1 MIVLGY
7 SGLDASVRYARRDP
21 DLLPGEER
29 IVQGLDSAAAI
40 LADGR
45 IVAAAAEER
54 FGTEKHTNAFP
65 QEAIQYCLNE
75 AGISMGDVDM
85 VAHGF
90 DYGRHATTIGAV
102 SPALY
107 AEVYSPIRQV
117 ELWRDRFDLPREK
130 FVSVQHHI
138 AHAASA
144 YFTSPFADALC
155 VVCDGMGEV
164 DAMTIYAVRGGRPI
178 TAMSSPLSRSC
189 CRVPRGPR
197 CSPRRIATSPPLR
210 RSAWNGS
217 CSMSSRTG
225 ARRPGSGRSAW
236 QAASR

>member
-90 DYGRHATTIGAV
+90 GLRPLCDDDRRGQPR
-102 SPALY
+102 AL
-107 AEVYSPIRQV
+107 
-117 ELWRDRFDLPREK
+117 
-130 FVSVQHHI
+130 
-138 AHAASA
+138 
-144 YFTSPFADALC
+144 
-155 VVCDGMGEV
+155 
-164 DAMTIYAVRGGRPI
+164 RGGVQPD
-178 TAMSSPLSRSC
+178 P
-189 CRVPRGPR
+189 
-197 CSPRRIATSPPLR
+197 
-210 RSAWNGS
+210 
-217 CSMSSRTG
+217 
-225 ARRPGSGRSAW
+225 
-236 QAASR
+236 ASRALA

>member
-1 MIVLGY
+1 GP
-7 SGLDASVRYARRDP
+7 GQRR
-21 DLLPGEER
+21 G
-29 IVQGLDSAAAI
+29 DSRRWAHRRRRRRGALRHREAHQ
-40 LADGR
+40 R
-45 IVAAAAEER
+45 V
-54 FGTEKHTNAFP
+54 P

-164 DAMTIYAVRGGRPI
+164 DAMTIYAVRDG
-178 TAMSSPLSRSC
+178 
-189 CRVPRGPR
+189 
-197 CSPRRIATSPPLR
+197 
-210 RSAWNGS
+210 
-217 CSMSSRTG
+217 
-225 ARRPGSGRSAW
+225 
-236 QAASR
+236 

>member
-90 DYGRHATTIGAV
+90 DYGRHATTIGVV

-117 ELWRDRFDLPREK
+117 ELWRDRFDLPRGK
-130 FVSVQHHI
+130 FVSV
-138 AHAASA
+138 
-144 YFTSPFADALC
+144 
-155 VVCDGMGEV
+155 
-164 DAMTIYAVRGGRPI
+164 
-178 TAMSSPLSRSC
+178 
-189 CRVPRGPR
+189 
-197 CSPRRIATSPPLR
+197 
-210 RSAWNGS
+210 
-217 CSMSSRTG
+217 
-225 ARRPGSGRSAW
+225 
-236 QAASR
+236 